1 MVGLWK
7 EEFGRERQGIR
18 VYGWMDHP
26 GLRKKRDDEG
36 QCAIMIIRTR
46 TLALSLRRRQTLV
59 NGAPSLSSPC
69 TFPYYFLVHIHCSIL
84 RLLPLPILAN
94 DHRYHIYVPIYYF
107 TSVNSCFPDIPYP
120 VHFRFGSCAAGEA
133 VHSRFLRPL
142 SPFIAVPFIIDT
154 IVPGPLSG
162 TLHR

>member
-18 VYGWMDHP
+18 VYGWMGHP

-84 RLLPLPILAN
+84 RLLPLPILTD

-120 VHFRFGSCAAGEA
+120 VCTFDS
-133 VHSRFLRPL
+133 VHVLRGRQFIHAFFAHCPPL
-142 SPFIAVPFIIDT
+142 LQCPSSST
-154 IVPGPLSG
+154 
-162 TLHR
+162 R